1 MLRSLSKATVLMLL
15 ASSMNTYAGTEA
27 GTYVGLDLTASLFG
41 EANTNSGRGNDL
53 SGDLGASS
61 GSLSLGYRF
70 ESNNRIQLSI
80 AKLRLE
86 HESGLEND
94 LSGIDLDWHI
104 VYGDDAIQP
113 YWGFGFGLYNM
124 DDSSDYFAND
134 SDLQGRSLQVLAGMK
149 FDMNRRFELD
159 LSYRIKSIIWQN
171 MLVSNGNGID
181 NVQLSHTL
189 SSLNLGMVV
198 KF

>member
-15 ASSMNTYAGTEA
+15 ASSMNTYARTEA
-27 GTYVGLDLTASLFG
+27 GTYVGLDLTASMFG
-41 EANTNSGRGNDL
+41 EANTDSSRGNDQ

-61 GSLSLGYRF
+61 GSLSIGYRS
-70 ESNNRIQLSI
+70 ESNNRIQLSL

-94 LSGIDLDWHI
+94 VSGIDLDWHI
-104 VYGDDAIQP
+104 AYGDDAIQP
-113 YWGFGFGLYNM
+113 YWGFGFGFYNM
-124 DDSSDYFAND
+124 DDSSDYFIND
-134 SDLQGRSLQVLAGMK
+134 NDLQGTSFQVMAGMK
-149 FDMNRRFELD
+149 YDLNRRFELD
-159 LSYRIKSIIWQN
+159 LSYRIKSIIWQE
-171 MLVSNGNGID
+171 MLVSNGTSID

-189 SSLNLGMVV
+189 SSLNLGMAV